1 MWLNFKN
8 ILTICQIPW
17 ANAFL
22 YKYFRFSSL
31 KRSKIR
37 SQATSNNTFRSV
49 VWNLQ
54 QENKVMLPAR
64 FEQATILL
72 VEIDNSKPR
81 RLAVC
86 LGEER
91 GLISWTA
98 AGNRDHLPAWHKSL
112 NHIIH
117 SVPGGTPLFALY
129 RYVPLIKA
137 WFSRSWVL
145 NRVRNLTIKHLEQGC
160 LFGLEAFQR
169 ERRVVMS
176 GLHLQYL

>member
-8 ILTICQIPW
+8 ILTICQLPW

-31 KRSKIR
+31 KCSKIR

-98 AGNRDHLPAWHKSL
+98 AGNRAHLPAWHKSL
-112 NHIIH
+112 NHPQCSRGH
-117 SVPGGTPLFALY
+117 S
-129 RYVPLIKA
+129 LIWPIQVRAADQGMVFK
-137 WFSRSWVL
+137 VL
-145 NRVRNLTIKHLEQGC
+145 SLKQGMQ
-160 LFGLEAFQR
+160 FDN
-169 ERRVVMS
+169 
-176 GLHLQYL
+176 